1 MFAAPVVP
9 TKENTKSAET
19 ATWKTTKIDAKINF
33 GKLPQRKRV
42 GRAEEP
48 RRGTVEA
55 DEEDEEE
62 ELESNTGWISQAS
75 GSHQPGLV

>member
-1 MFAAPVVP
+1 MVL

-19 ATWKTTKIDAKINF
+19 ATWKTTKIDAKINV

-42 GRAEEP
+42 GRAGEP
-48 RRGTVEA
+48 RGGTMEA

-62 ELESNTGWISQAS
+62 ELESSTGWINQAS